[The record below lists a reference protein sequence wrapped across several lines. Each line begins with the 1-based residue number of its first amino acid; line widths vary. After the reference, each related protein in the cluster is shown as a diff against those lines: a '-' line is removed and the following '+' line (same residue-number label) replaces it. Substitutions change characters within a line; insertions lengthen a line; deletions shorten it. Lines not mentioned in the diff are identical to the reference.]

1 MKQPLLATLL
11 VILVTASSASALAAP
26 QRITATYSLSRNNQE
41 MAQVVET
48 FTQSRGKYQIESVT
62 TAVGVYR
69 VLTRDAIKLVSKG
82 VVTKAGLQPSHF
94 EHHRGAR
101 KDKLIMAD
109 FDWQKRQA
117 TFVHDGNTET
127 APIPTGMQDRISLM
141 YQFMFMSP
149 KSALLTVDMSNGK
162 KVTQYE
168 YLRSGEEALSTKAG
182 AFQTV
187 RFTRKRTPGDDGTEV
202 WLAKD
207 KFLIPVKVVIEEEK
221 GGRMEQVLTKLR
233 IQ

>member
-1 MKQPLLATLL
+1 
-11 VILVTASSASALAAP
+11 
-26 QRITATYSLSRNNQE
+26 
-41 MAQVVET
+41 
-48 FTQSRGKYQIESVT
+48 
-62 TAVGVYR
+62 
-69 VLTRDAIKLVSKG
+69 
-82 VVTKAGLQPSHF
+82 
-94 EHHRGAR
+94 
-101 KDKLIMAD
+101 
-109 FDWQKRQA
+109 
-117 TFVHDGNTET
+117 
-127 APIPTGMQDRISLM
+127 MQDRISLM

-149 KSALLTVDMSNGK
+149 KSALLTVDMSKGK

-202 WLAKD
+202 WLAMD